1 MTENT
6 KNGMTIDRLVIPAL
20 KGEARWFPVVTD
32 ETVPV
37 IDSFLEEHD
46 FELFESWVGFKE
58 GGMSFESL
66 NFIRELLIV
75 GTESTWT
82 LNDGSVIEFVEVT
95 GENYYMWVK

>member
-1 MTENT
+1 MATENT
-6 KNGMTIDRLVIPAL
+6 KNGTTIDTLVIPAL

-32 ETVPV
+32 KTIPA
-37 IDSFLEEHD
+37 IDRFLEEHD
-46 FELFESWVGFKE
+46 FGLFESWIGFKE

-82 LNDGSVIEFVEVT
+82 LKDGSVIEFVEVT
-95 GENYYMWVK
+95 GENYYM

>member
-95 GENYYMWVK
+95 GENYYM

>member
-1 MTENT
+1 MTKNT

-46 FELFESWVGFKE
+46 FELFESRVGFKE

-95 GENYYMWVK
+95 GENYYM

>member
-1 MTENT
+1 MTKDT

-46 FELFESWVGFKE
+46 FGLFESWVGFKE
-58 GGMSFESL
+58 GGMSFEGL
-66 NFIRELLIV
+66 DFIRELLIV
-75 GTESTWT
+75 GTEPIWS
-82 LNDGSVIEFVEVT
+82 LSDGSIIEFSEVT
-95 GENYYMWVK
+95 GENYYM

>member
-1 MTENT
+1 MTKNT

-82 LNDGSVIEFVEVT
+82 LNDSSVIEFVEVT
-95 GENYYMWVK
+95 GENYYM

>member
-1 MTENT
+1 MTKKQ
-6 KNGMTIDRLVIPAL
+6 KNRTAIDRLIIQAS
-20 KGEARWFPVVTD
+20 KDEARWFPVVTE
-32 ETVPV
+32 ETIPA

-46 FELFESWVGFKE
+46 FGLFESWVGFKE

-82 LNDGSVIEFVEVT
+82 LKDGSVIEFVEVT
-95 GENYYMWVK
+95 GENYYM